1 MGVEAIGSNT
11 TGYTGSTSKTSSSQT
26 SNATQAAASQ
36 TTSSTNDNVA
46 AVYEKGDSSVSYKKN
61 TATIGQLKQDAEKRN
76 QQLRSIVEKMMTK
89 QGKTFTNATDMYAFL
104 RSGDYE
110 VDAATKSQ
118 AQADIAE
125 DGYWGVEQTSDRLV
139 SFAQALA
146 GGDASKADEMIAA
159 VEKGFKQATKAWG
172 DTLPDIC
179 QQTVDTTIEKLN
191 KWKDSLNEA

>member
-1 MGVEAIGSNT
+1 MGIDAINHNN
-11 TGYTGSTSKTSSSQT
+11 TGYDSNNSKVSSYRTSKATEAETKQ
-26 SNATQAAASQ
+26 SNANTG
-36 TTSSTNDNVA
+36 TGPA
-46 AVYEKGDSSVSYKKN
+46 AVYEKSNVSTSKKVN
-61 TATIGQLKQDAEKRN
+61 AETIAKLKQDAETRT
-76 QQLRSIVEKMMTK
+76 QQLRGIVEKMMLN
-89 QGKTFTNATDMYAFL
+89 QGRTFTNATDIYAFL

-110 VDAATKSQ
+110 VDAATKAQ

-159 VEKGFKQATKAWG
+159 VKKGFEEATKEWG

-179 QQTVDTTIEKLN
+179 QKTLDATIEKLN
-191 KWKDSLNEA
+191 KWKETL